1 MTSLTQAHCC
11 TPSKPQAQRSIW
23 AQMMQAVGL
32 ARQRRTLAALDPHML
47 RDIGI
52 TPDEAQ
58 AEAAKPLWDVPRH
71 WRQ

>member
-1 MTSLTQAHCC
+1 MSSLSQAHTCPKPERRAR
-11 TPSKPQAQRSIW
+11 PSLW
-23 AQMMQAVGL
+23 AQITQTIGL
-32 ARQRRTLAALDPHML
+32 VRQRRSLAALDAHIL